1 MDGASDSPQS
11 VKEISRNA
19 GCKFQSRPRRRFVT
33 PRATP
38 ASDPQ
43 KGRKLHLSPGRE
55 AQVHFKNA
63 QSHRPPAPPP
73 QPFTSWTSRTWR
85 RARRPRDIWAPR
97 TVSSSLKN
105 LLKVSRPRHQEAN
118 PNSKATTP
126 ERDPAV
132 GLFRSRHPLNPA
144 TGREASDVL

>member
-1 MDGASDSPQS
+1 MGGASDSPQS
-11 VKEISRNA
+11 VKISRSA
-19 GCKFQSRPRRRFVT
+19 GCQFPSRPRRCFVT

-43 KGRKLHLSPGRE
+43 TGHALHLSPGRG
-55 AQVHFKNA
+55 AQVHFKTA

-97 TVSSSLKN
+97 TVSSRLKN

-118 PNSKATTP
+118 PNSEATTP
-126 ERDPAV
+126 ERDTAV

-144 TGREASDVL
+144 TGRDASNVL